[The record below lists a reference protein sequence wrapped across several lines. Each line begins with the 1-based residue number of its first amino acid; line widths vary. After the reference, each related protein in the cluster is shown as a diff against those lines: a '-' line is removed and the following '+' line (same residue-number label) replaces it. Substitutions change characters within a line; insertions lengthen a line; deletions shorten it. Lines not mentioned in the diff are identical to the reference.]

1 MIGAIIGDIVGSR
14 FEWNNIKT
22 KEFTFFHPDCHFTDD
37 SVMTLA
43 VGDALLE
50 HIGSGESLAELTVQK
65 MQGYGRKYRKAGY
78 GGLFCR
84 WLKAKA
90 PQPYGSFGN
99 GSAMRVSAVAHV
111 ASSPEEVQKLSY
123 EVTAVTHDHEE
134 GLKGAEATAMAIYLA
149 RTGAALEEIRELI
162 CRQYYAIDFTLD
174 SIRPSYTFD
183 ATCQGSVPQALQ
195 CFFESTGFED
205 CIRNAISLGG
215 DCDTT
220 AAIAGSVAAAFY
232 GVPAP
237 LRENALSYLDA
248 DLRAL
253 LSRFESAFP
262 GAAK

>member
-65 MQGYGRKYRKAGY
+65 MQGYGRKYRKVGY

-195 CFFESTGFED
+195 CFLESTGFED

-220 AAIAGSVAAAFY
+220 AAIAGSVAAAYY
-232 GVPAP
+232 GVPAH
-237 LRENALSYLDA
+237 LRENALAYLDA

-262 GAAK
+262 SAAK

>member
-14 FEWNNIKT
+14 FEWHNIKT

-43 VGDALLE
+43 VGEALLE
-50 HIGSGESLAELTVQK
+50 HTDSGKPLAELTVRK
-65 MQGYGRKYRKAGY
+65 MQEYGRKYRNAGY
-78 GGLFCR
+78 GGLFRR

-111 ASSPEEVQKLSY
+111 AGSPEEVQKLSY

-149 RTGAALEEIRELI
+149 RTGATLEEIRELI

-174 SIRPSYTFD
+174 SIRPSYRFD

-220 AAIAGSVAAAFY
+220 AAIAGSVAAAYY
-232 GVPAP
+232 GVPAH
-237 LRENALSYLDA
+237 LRENALAYLDA
-248 DLRAL
+248 DQQAL

-262 GAAK
+262 SAAK